1 MGWLAD
7 LLQIITSSDTV
18 WKALALILLGYF
30 AVQMHNG
37 LKNVLEQ
44 LEQTSKALVKNGK
57 PISLSGELIGLE
69 ATVKKDI
76 EQVELVLVETREAQE
91 TCFMNQ
97 QECMRLQKEFRDK
110 PYQMCEKF
118 ANCPA
123 VVSKIQLVE
132 TVKEMVKAQFE
143 KDLEATQK
151 TQRRI
156 EEALAKGDED
166 RKRIEDKIDRSNEV
180 IAAFTKDFGSEV
192 VRAVISNLSITKG
205 ATSGRE

>member
-7 LLQIITSSDTV
+7 LLQIITSSDTL
-18 WKALALILLGYF
+18 WKAVALVLLGYF

-44 LEQTSKALVKNGK
+44 LEQTSKALAKNGK
-57 PISLSGELIGLE
+57 PISVSGELTGLE
-69 ATVKKDI
+69 ETVKKDI
-76 EQVELVLVETREAQE
+76 EQVEQVLVETREVQE
-91 TCFMNQ
+91 NCFMNQ
-97 QECMRLQKEFRDK
+97 QECMRLQREFRDK

-123 VVSKIQLVE
+123 VISKIQLVE
-132 TVKEMVKAQFE
+132 SVKEMIKDQFR
-143 KDLEATQK
+143 KDLEATQA
-151 TQRRI
+151 TQRKI
-156 EEALAKGDED
+156 EEALVKAEED

-192 VRAVISNLSITKG
+192 VRAVIRNLSINKG
-205 ATSGRE
+205 KTDGRE